1 VGIPAAF
8 FIKYANLANLA
19 GAQGPDKSLRR
30 FRSTN
35 ANAWAA
41 TWKRRESKVATPEL
55 AFLPVP

>member
-19 GAQGPDKSLRR
+19 GAQGPDKKL
-30 FRSTN
+30 
-35 ANAWAA
+35 AALPIDKCDAWAA